1 MRQSQFIAQSSIPAS
16 LIRAVSRQIGSW
28 DYFTESAENI
38 CQGADGGWNGFTW
51 YSDTTAFFRRNRKAI
66 LELAEQMADDCGD
79 SGMLAMIAGFNC
91 LRQYKFS
98 QDDIAKALYMSK
110 GDDVTTI
117 QNAMAWFA
125 LEEVA
130 RAYCDVSYVDSP
142 NAVTR

>member
-1 MRQSQFIAQSSIPAS
+1 MRQSDFIKASAIPAS
-16 LIRAVSRQIGSW
+16 LIRAVSRQMGSW

-51 YSDTTAFFRRNRKAI
+51 YSDTLPFFRRNRKAI
-66 LELAEQMADDCGD
+66 LAMAEQMADDCGD

-91 LRQYKFS
+91 LRHYKFS
-98 QDDIAKALYMSK
+98 QDDIAKALYTSK

-130 RAYCDVSYVDSP
+130 RSYCDCLESQ
-142 NAVTR
+142 AV